1 MGTSVFTSA
10 KLIAEIN
17 AENRAL
23 RELET
28 KIAEL
33 SRQQS
38 LEEAKENCLKTYKVE
53 KPSQSKKN
61 YTYVKSVSFEPS
73 TRSCHVC
80 RVQQVCEVG
89 GESKAAAALKAASGG
104 LTAGA
109 SMGTMA
115 SPGWGTLIGGVV
127 GAVGMGVMG
136 GLAGGEK
143 EFCQERSVCE
153 DVAM

>member
-1 MGTSVFTSA
+1 M
-10 KLIAEIN
+10 
-17 AENRAL
+17 AL
-23 RELET
+23 VEKAVAANEEQLET
-28 KIAEL
+28 KIAEI

-38 LEEAKENCLKTYKVE
+38 LDEAKENCLKTYKVE
-53 KPSQSKKN
+53 AADKSRKN

-80 RVQQVCEVG
+80 RVQQVCETG

-109 SMGTMA
+109 SMGTMV
-115 SPGWGTLIGGVV
+115 SPGWGTAIGGVV

-136 GLAGGEK
+136 AMAGGEK
-143 EFCQERSVCE
+143 EFCQERPVCE
-153 DVAM
+153 DIAM